1 MNTEGRKNMIDEKHY
16 ELLEFQ
22 TYEKT
27 EAYERI
33 KLMYGTMKGVTT
45 YPAED
50 GKYYIVQSKV
60 IAKL

>member
-1 MNTEGRKNMIDEKHY
+1 MIDEKHY
-16 ELLEFQ
+16 ELLELQ
-22 TYEKT
+22 TYEKN

-33 KLMYGTMKGVTT
+33 KLMHGTMKGVTT

>member
-1 MNTEGRKNMIDEKHY
+1 MIDEKHY
-16 ELLEFQ
+16 ELLELQ
-22 TYEKT
+22 TYEKNK
-27 EAYERI
+27 AYERI